1 MYLNIYSVFTYQKWS
16 LEIIEK
22 KFVSLEQV
30 NRSTA
35 LLRSLSSERDRWEGS
50 SESFQ
55 NQMSTILGD
64 VLLSTAFMAYA
75 GYFDQH
81 MRQNLF
87 SSWAAHLQEARI
99 KFRPDIAR
107 VEVST

>member
-1 MYLNIYSVFTYQKWS
+1 M
-16 LEIIEK
+16 
-22 KFVSLEQV
+22 

-35 LLRSLSSERDRWEGS
+35 LLKSLSSERDRWEGS

-81 MRQNLF
+81 MRQSLF
-87 SSWAAHLQEARI
+87 SSWAAHLQDARI

-107 VEVST
+107 VEVGIDVL